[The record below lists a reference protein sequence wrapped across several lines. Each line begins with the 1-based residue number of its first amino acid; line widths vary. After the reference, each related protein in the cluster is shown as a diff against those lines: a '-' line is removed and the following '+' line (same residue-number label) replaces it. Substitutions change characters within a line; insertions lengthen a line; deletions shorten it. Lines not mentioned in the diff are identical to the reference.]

1 MVERAGSEGADRGG
15 KGRSIIRLV
24 RGKVERARPI
34 VGESSVPVL
43 NL

>member
-1 MVERAGSEGADRGG
+1 MRVQTEWEGPQQNKVGE
-15 KGRSIIRLV
+15 GR
-24 RGKVERARPI
+24 VERARPI